1 MGGDQP
7 RQTMFAPTGGRVAAE
22 HEVYKSIILYMP
34 FLSKVLTPLL
44 IQYCLWLLS
53 MIIPVLD
60 FHHQIVNSDSP
71 IKIITVVSAMT

>member
-1 MGGDQP
+1 
-7 RQTMFAPTGGRVAAE
+7 
-22 HEVYKSIILYMP
+22 MP